1 MSYKTLKI
9 NVSGLHCKACEL
21 LSEEKLSSLPGVKA
35 VRVSQSRGQAEIDYS
50 NEAPDLKIIGNELHK
65 LGYHLQGEVKK
76 ESDDKKQKHNWQEL
90 GLALLIAAA
99 LGLVLKFTGWSNWQT
114 NFNSETLNFGG
125 VWLVGLIAG
134 ISTCM
139 ALVGGIVMALAADYT
154 QRHPEASATRKFLP
168 HIYFNLGR
176 IGGFFLLGGL
186 LGSLGSVLKISPLG
200 SAWLSLFIGLL
211 IIFLGLQIIDIFP
224 ALRRFSFTLPKSVA
238 KFIPTNTKN
247 RHYRPTSALIA
258 GALSFFLPCGFTQ
271 SMQIFALSSGTF
283 WGGAMIM
290 GFFALGTTVGLLS
303 LGGLV
308 SLIKGK
314 RRGLFLKTAGLIV
327 IVFGIFNFSNAY
339 RVLRINAEAN
349 PQINSTEESTGE
361 VQVIQMIQG
370 GNGYTP
376 NNFEVEVNRPVRWE
390 IKSTVPYSCASSL
403 VVPAIGVNRQLEKG
417 INIIEFTPTKV
428 GSIKFSCSMGMYSGV
443 INVVSKVAGANNT
456 KDSGQNNSSP
466 TDNALPVCNI
476 NGCQ

>member
-9 NVSGLHCKACEL
+9 KVNGLHCKACEL

-50 NEAPDLKIIGNELHK
+50 DQAPDLKIIGQELHK
-65 LGYHLQGEVKK
+65 LGYQLEGEVATASDNKK
-76 ESDDKKQKHNWQEL
+76 IRNWREL
-90 GLALLIAAA
+90 GFSLLIAIG
-99 LGLVLKFTGWSNWQT
+99 LGVVLKLTGWSNWQT

-134 ISTCM
+134 VSTCM

-186 LGSLGSVLKISPLG
+186 LGSIGSVLKISPLG

-211 IIFLGLQIIDIFP
+211 IIFLGIQIIDVFP

-238 KFIPTNTKN
+238 KLIPTNTKN

-258 GALSFFLPCGFTQ
+258 GILSFFLPCGFTQ
-271 SMQIFALSSGTF
+271 SMQVFALSSGSF

-290 GFFALGTTVGLLS
+290 TFFALGTTVGLLG

-314 RRGLFLKTAGLIV
+314 HRGLFLKTAGLIV

-339 RVLRINAEAN
+339 RVLQINADAN
-349 PQINSTEESTGE
+349 LQISGNNKPSGDI
-361 VQVIQMIQG
+361 QVIQMIQG

-376 NNFEVEVNRPVRWE
+376 NSFQVEVNRPVRWE
-390 IKSTVPYSCASSL
+390 IKSTSPYSCASSL
-403 VVPAIGVNRQLEKG
+403 VVPALKLNRQLEKG
-417 INIIEFTPTKV
+417 VNIIEFTPTQT
-428 GSIKFSCSMGMYSGV
+428 GAIKFSCSMGMYSGA
-443 INVVSKVAGANNT
+443 INVVSKIDSVTRPNNT
-456 KDSGQNNSSP
+456 EQGTKVESE
-466 TDNALPVCNI
+466 DNLPICNV
-476 NGCQ
+476 NGCH